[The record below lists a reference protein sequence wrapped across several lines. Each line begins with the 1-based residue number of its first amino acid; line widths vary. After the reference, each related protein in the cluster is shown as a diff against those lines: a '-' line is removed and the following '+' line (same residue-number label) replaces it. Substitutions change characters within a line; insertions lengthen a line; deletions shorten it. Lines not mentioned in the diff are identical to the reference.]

1 MTAQRAERP
10 AVFGTGLIALDMVM
24 SADSSQPV
32 RSWTG
37 GTCGNVLSI
46 LSYLGWDAYPIAR
59 LNGDAASLRVKADL
73 QRWGVHLDYAACAP
87 TCATPIIIQ
96 EIRKGKNGVPKHRF
110 SWSCPRCGSWLPGFK
125 PVTAR
130 CIEPIVEGMKAP
142 HVFFMDRLSRS
153 SLSLAAAAAKRGAVV
168 VFEPSSKSDQR
179 FFEEALR
186 LAHIVKYADQRLA
199 EFDQLGRSGSS
210 VRLEIQTLGSE
221 GLRFRSW
228 LPKARVPTWEHLP
241 ALEAP
246 VLADTC
252 GSGDWCTA
260 GLLSKIAEQGSAGL
274 QRVSVSLLRDAL
286 RYGQALASWN
296 CGFEGARGGMYQ
308 VKKVVFEREVSQILR
323 GDTGRSFQRAVVP
336 HNADPDAIACPACP
350 LG

>member
-1 MTAQRAERP
+1 MTAQRSGRP
-10 AVFGTGLIALDMVM
+10 AAFGTGLIALDMVM
-24 SADSSQPV
+24 STDASQPV

-46 LSYLGWDAYPIAR
+46 LSYLGWDTYPIAR

-96 EIRKGKNGVPKHRF
+96 EIRKGKNGAPKHRF

-130 CIEPIVEGMKAP
+130 CIDSIVDSMKAP

-153 SLSLAAAAAKRGAVV
+153 SLTLAAAAAKCGAVV

-179 FFEEALR
+179 FLEEALR
-186 LAHIVKYADQRLA
+186 LVRIVKYADQRFA
-199 EFDQLGRSGSS
+199 EFDELGRSGNS
-210 VRLEIQTLGSE
+210 VRLEIQTLGSD

-228 LPKARVPTWEHLP
+228 LPKARVPRWEHLP
-241 ALEAP
+241 ALDAP

-252 GSGDWCTA
+252 GAGDWCTA

-274 QRVSVSLLRDAL
+274 KRVSVTLLRNAI
-286 RYGQALASWN
+286 RYGQALASWK
-296 CGFEGARGGMYQ
+296 CGFEGARGGMYH
-308 VKKVVFEREVSQILR
+308 VKKVVFAREVSHILR
-323 GDTGRSFQRAVVP
+323 GDTNYSTQRAVVM
-336 HNADPDAIACPACP
+336 HKADPDAIMCPAC
-350 LG
+350 LLA

>member
-24 SADSSQPV
+24 SANSSQPV

-199 EFDQLGRSGSS
+199 EFDQLGG
-210 VRLEIQTLGSE
+210 IGQ
-221 GLRFRSW
+221 FRS
-228 LPKARVPTWEHLP
+228 L
-241 ALEAP
+241 
-246 VLADTC
+246 
-252 GSGDWCTA
+252 GDPDPRFGGA
-260 GLLSKIAEQGSAGL
+260 
-274 QRVSVSLLRDAL
+274 SVSK
-286 RYGQALASWN
+286 LATEGSRSHM
-296 CGFEGARGGMYQ
+296 GAFAGARGAGARRHVRFQQRCDTPDCSRRLPSKEALDYSASASPYSAMHFGMDRLWHRGIADL
-308 VKKVVFEREVSQILR
+308 KARAEVCIR
-323 GDTGRSFQRAVVP
+323 
-336 HNADPDAIACPACP
+336 
-350 LG
+350 

>member
-1 MTAQRAERP
+1 MTAQRLGRP
-10 AVFGTGLIALDMVM
+10 TVFGMGLIALDMVV

-73 QRWGVHLDYAACAP
+73 QQWGVHLDYAACAP

-96 EIRKGKNGVPKHRF
+96 EIRKGKNGAPKHRF

-125 PVTAR
+125 PVTAHS
-130 CIEPIVEGMKAP
+130 IESIVEGMKAP

-153 SLSLAAAAAKRGAVV
+153 SLSLANTAAKLGAVV

-179 FFEEALR
+179 LLEEALR
-186 LAHIVKYADQRLA
+186 LAHIVKYANQRLA
-199 EFDQLGRSGSS
+199 GFDELGRAGSS

-221 GLRFRSW
+221 GLRFRSR
-228 LPKARVPTWEHLP
+228 LPKARVPKWEHLP
-241 ALEAP
+241 ALEPP

-260 GLLSKIAEQGSAGL
+260 GLLSKIAGEGTAGL
-274 QRVSVSLLRDAL
+274 KRVSATLLRDAL
-286 RYGQALASWN
+286 QYGQALASWN

-308 VKKVVFEREVSQILR
+308 VKKLVFEREVSRILR
-323 GDTGRSFQRAVVP
+323 GDTKRSFRRASASDGVVP
-336 HNADPDAIACPACP
+336 DAVACPACAH
-350 LG
+350 G